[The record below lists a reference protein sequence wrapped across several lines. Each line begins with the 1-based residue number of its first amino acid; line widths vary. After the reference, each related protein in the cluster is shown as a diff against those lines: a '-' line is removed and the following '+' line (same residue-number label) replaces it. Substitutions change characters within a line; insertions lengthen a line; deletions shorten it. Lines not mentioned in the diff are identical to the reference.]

1 MSGWHIMVF
10 VLVVL
15 FLIGQIRV
23 GADVRY
29 GQEGVRVQVRVGTV
43 KITVF
48 PRKPSAQK
56 NKTEKTVKKAAK
68 ADESQENAGK
78 DKKAGKKLSI
88 DQILD
93 LAKQF
98 VPLALEAA
106 GCFWSKLV
114 MDILEI
120 SVVIGSND
128 PADAA
133 LLYGQANAALGAV
146 WKPLNQAFHVK
157 NGRGHVEVDFN
168 SQSTTLYV
176 HTALSIKI
184 GQVLWLGIHFGIKA
198 LMRFLQFRKIQKA
211 KQQERKA
218 V

>member
-1 MSGWHIMVF
+1 MSGWHILAF
-10 VLVVL
+10 LLIIL
-15 FLIGQIRV
+15 FLIGQIRI
-23 GADVRY
+23 GAEVRY
-29 GQEGVRVQVRVGTV
+29 GQDGAQVQVRAGLLR
-43 KITVF
+43 ITLF
-48 PRKPSAQK
+48 PRKLTEQKKKPSKAE
-56 NKTEKTVKKAAK
+56 NKTAKEKDVQK
-68 ADESQENAGK
+68 QAGK
-78 DKKAGKKLSI
+78 DRKKGKKLTV

-106 GCFWSKLV
+106 GCLWSKLV

-120 SVVIGSND
+120 SIVIGGND

-146 WKPLNQAFHVK
+146 WKPLNEAFHVK
-157 NGRGHVEVDFN
+157 NGRGHVEVDFDN
-168 SQSTTLYV
+168 PNTTLYV
-176 HTALSIKI
+176 HGALSIKI

-198 LMRFLQFRKIQKA
+198 LKCFLEFRKIQKA